1 MNVTLRLM
9 EKDDIDQVLEV
20 SSSSLKESWSKDSF
34 SNEISNPLAR
44 YMIAEI
50 EDRIVGFAGVWVIV
64 DEGHITNIAVHP
76 DFRGQGIGEKLVQSL
91 INQSSSWSIDAFTLE
106 VRDSNIIAQ
115 NLYKKL
121 SFVEEGRRKN
131 YYSDN
136 SEDAI
141 IMWRRSPGVE
151 IQN

>member
-1 MNVTLRLM
+1 MNVNLRFM
-9 EKDDIDQVLEV
+9 EEDDLDQILEV
-20 SSSSLKESWSKDSF
+20 SSLSLKESWSKSSF
-34 SNEISNPLAR
+34 FNELSNSLAK

-50 EDRIVGFAGVWVIV
+50 NNKIVGFAGVWIIV

-76 DFRGQGIGEKLVQSL
+76 DFRGQGIGEKLVLSL
-91 INQSSSWSIDAFTLE
+91 LNQANNWAINAFTLE

-121 SFVEEGRRKN
+121 SFIEEGRRKN

-136 SEDAI
+136 NEDAI
-141 IMWRRSPGVE
+141 IMWRRSLGCE
-151 IQN
+151 IQV

>member
-1 MNVTLRLM
+1 MDVTLRLM
-9 EKDDIDQVLEV
+9 EEEDLDQILEV
-20 SSSSLKESWSKDSF
+20 SSLSLKESWSKSSF
-34 SNEISNPLAR
+34 INELSNSLAR

-50 EDRIVGFAGVWVIV
+50 NNKIVGFAGVWIIV

-76 DFRGQGIGEKLVQSL
+76 DFRGQGIGEKLVLSL
-91 INQSSSWSIDAFTLE
+91 LNQATNWAINAFTLE

-136 SEDAI
+136 NEDAI
-141 IMWRRSPGVE
+141 IMWRR
-151 IQN
+151 

>member
-9 EKDDIDQVLEV
+9 EEADLDQVLEV
-20 SSSSLKESWSKDSF
+20 SSLSLKESWSKSSF
-34 SNEISNPLAR
+34 LNELSNPLAK
-44 YMIAEI
+44 YMVSIVN
-50 EDRIVGFAGVWVIV
+50 DNIVGFAGIWIIV

-76 DFRGQGIGEKLVQSL
+76 DFRGQGIGEKLVLSL
-91 INQSSSWSIDAFTLE
+91 INQASSWSINSFTLE

-121 SFVEEGRRKN
+121 SFIEEGRRKN

-136 SEDAI
+136 NEDAI

>member
-9 EKDDIDQVLEV
+9 DIDDINQVLEV
-20 SSSSLKESWSKDSF
+20 SSLSLKESWSKDSF
-34 SNEISNPLAR
+34 LNEISNPLAK
-44 YMIAEI
+44 YIIAKI
-50 EDRIVGFAGVWVIV
+50 ENRIVGFAGVWVIV

-76 DFRGQGIGEKLVQSL
+76 EFRGQGIGEKLVLSL
-91 INQSSSWSIDAFTLE
+91 INHSSSWSIKALTLE

-115 NLYKKL
+115 NLYEKF

-136 SEDAI
+136 NEDAI
-141 IMWRRSPGVE
+141 IMWRRYLNEV
-151 IQN
+151 I

>member
-1 MNVTLRLM
+1 MDVTLRLM
-9 EKDDIDQVLEV
+9 EEEDLDQILEV
-20 SSSSLKESWSKDSF
+20 SSLSLKESWSKSSF
-34 SNEISNPLAR
+34 FNELSNSLAR

-50 EDRIVGFAGVWVIV
+50 NNKIVGFAGVWIIV

-76 DFRGQGIGEKLVQSL
+76 DFRGQGIGEKLVLSL
-91 INQSSSWSIDAFTLE
+91 LNQACNWTINAFTLE

-121 SFVEEGRRKN
+121 SFIEEGRRKN

-136 SEDAI
+136 NEDAI
-141 IMWRRSPGVE
+141 IMWRRSLGCE
-151 IQN
+151 IQI